1 MGQADLEFAWIDLRP
16 ADPAEQAR
24 MLDLYV
30 RGGIY
35 TINEA
40 RDILG
45 FDPIPGGEIPL
56 VHTPAG
62 AAPLAT
68 AGKPLSALQGGEGGA
83 RAAGAGG

>member
-1 MGQADLEFAWIDLRP
+1 
-16 ADPAEQAR
+16 

-45 FDPIPGGEIPL
+45 FDPIPGGELPL
-56 VHTPAG
+56 VYTPAG
-62 AAPLAT
+62 ATPLA
-68 AGKPLSALQGGEGGA
+68 AMPL
-83 RAAGAGG
+83 RTYP

>member
-1 MGQADLEFAWIDLRP
+1 
-16 ADPAEQAR
+16 

-56 VHTPAG
+56 VYSPATP
-62 AAPLAT
+62 LT
-68 AGKPLSALQGGEGGA
+68 AMPP
-83 RAAGAGG
+83 RTHP